1 MASPRLIPLSAHV
14 SPATPACSERAL
26 SATVVTTALKT
37 AVTSSVPAAAAARVR
52 AEPAAGS
59 VAAAAGLRTVTGAA
73 VVPGGISVMDIANFI

>member
-37 AVTSSVPAAAAARVR
+37 AVTSSVPAAAAARVVPSQR
-52 AEPAAGS
+52 PGASPPRPGS
-59 VAAAAGLRTVTGAA
+59 A
-73 VVPGGISVMDIANFI
+73 P